1 MTHLI
6 RGKQAG
12 VQNDLSAGILPE
24 FFAADQVMYNP
35 YIRTHVLI
43 FYQILPVGGLTV
55 IYTHI
60 A

>member
-24 FFAADQVMYNP
+24 FFAADQVKINP
-35 YIRTHVLI
+35 VSEYLSAERITKI
-43 FYQILPVGGLTV
+43 S
-55 IYTHI
+55 
-60 A
+60 